1 MRACFFGPARY
12 LNNELTYTHTRT
24 YSKRKTSKRMNFPKV
39 FIQPT
44 FGSVFQGKLE
54 QLFGPSRKV
63 IAINNHSLCRREQRF
78 RWQNKTFR
86 VKCGAH
92 VVCLFLFL
100 VFFCKKMIRSRPRQQ
115 ADNRKFKLHVYG
127 ERQTS
132 DSSQESLTIENEHI
146 KTAEN
151 YS

>member
-86 VKCGAH
+86 VKCGAY
-92 VVCLFLFL
+92 VVCLFFFFL
-100 VFFCKKMIRSRPRQQ
+100 YFFVRKWFGHDRASKQMIDSLSFTYTVNGKRQLQVKNFSQKKMS
-115 ADNRKFKLHVYG
+115 
-127 ERQTS
+127 T
-132 DSSQESLTIENEHI
+132 
-146 KTAEN
+146 
-151 YS
+151 